1 LSIELADPYLC
12 FQCGRCVSVCSVAN
26 FVKDYRPHRIVSS
39 SRLGLIDKLLSSDYI
54 WLCAR
59 CFRCTEYCPQD
70 VAPAELVSDLQF
82 LAVSRGIQKPPE
94 AYEEMLK
101 LIALEGRAFKPMEV
115 VDRDFEL
122 QTRETLGLP
131 PLKKP
136 RDLEIVSN
144 NIEKLKKMSRD

>member
-12 FQCGRCVSVCSVAN
+12 FQCGRCVSVCSVAR
-26 FVKDYRPHRIVSS
+26 FVKEYRPYRIVTS
-39 SRLGLIDKLLSSDYI
+39 SRLGLIDKLLRSDYI

-70 VAPAELVSDLQF
+70 VAPAELVADLQF
-82 LAVSRGIQKPPE
+82 LAVSRGAQKAPE
-94 AYEEMLK
+94 TYEEMLK
-101 LIALEGRAFKPMEV
+101 LITTEGKAFKPMEI

-136 RDLEIVSN
+136 KDLEIVAS
-144 NIEKLKKMSRD
+144 NIEKLRELSKA